1 MPTKDSRKR
10 PGRPPG
16 PSDTRARILAS
27 ARELF
32 SRNGIGSTSIRSIA
46 SDAGVDSALVH
57 HYFGTKE
64 QLFAAAINVAFNPED
79 ILVPLRTAAVEDLGS
94 TLPSLILAMWESE
107 VGVGLIATLRSA
119 IAGEEIGIFRSFLR
133 DVVVTE
139 ISKRVDDPP
148 GTGELRAEFVASQVL
163 GLVMA
168 RYVFELEPI
177 ASIPVPQV
185 VDVVAPNLQRYLTGE
200 LPSLPGAGAQS

>member
-1 MPTKDSRKR
+1 M
-10 PGRPPG
+10 
-16 PSDTRARILAS
+16 
-27 ARELF
+27 
-32 SRNGIGSTSIRSIA
+32 
-46 SDAGVDSALVH
+46 DSALVH

-148 GTGELRAEFVASQVL
+148 GTGVLRAEFVASQVL

-200 LPSLPGAGAQS
+200 LPSLPGTGAQS